1 MFLMNPTVT
10 LTVDLLMFTAWGAFG
25 YLFVAIDTRLSHNMA
40 TWGIALV
47 AAIVAVSKVFG
58 NLSGAFMW
66 NTVNAVFAE
75 TDLELPGAG
84 RYVFRLI
91 VFGAL
96 AAAAST
102 WWSSWHAR

>member
-1 MFLMNPTVT
+1 M
-10 LTVDLLMFTAWGAFG
+10 
-25 YLFVAIDTRLSHNMA
+25 
-40 TWGIALV
+40 V

-66 NTVNAVFAE
+66 NTMNAVFAE

-84 RYVFRLI
+84 GYVFRLI

-96 AAAAST
+96 AAGCIYLVVVM
-102 WWSSWHAR
+102 ARSMKMMSPTPPPFPPPGTMSP